1 MHQLKH
7 VHPLVL
13 KLFPKGEIVNF
24 PLAGRLLYFLENCKI
39 LTNDP
44 KTLEWLSELKIDL
57 QEKPFQ
63 ERISHQD
70 QMLMQESELINQ
82 GIEVI
87 LTKGAIHL
95 FHAKGS
101 LFLNDLFLAPKKDV
115 GSSTV
120 INLKA
125 LNSFIP
131 YSHFKME
138 GLRLLEDLLRENNW
152 WT

>member
-63 ERISHQD
+63 ERILHQD
-70 QMLMQESELINQ
+70 QMLMQESKLINQ

-120 INLKA
+120 INMKA